1 MKINKWI
8 PVVLAINLAMLGVAI
23 YVLGLYQHRTSIVAS
38 QTPITDFSILEVNYR
53 THGSSVKIAYNGK
66 EYYAA
71 MPMPYSKRKTENVEK
86 LAYYYDAKNDVIFWG
101 GGLSKRP
108 VVFFFIMFLLSLLF
122 WTYPEVRKG
131 GKR

>member
-8 PVVLAINLAMLGVAI
+8 PVVLAINLAMLGLAI

-53 THGSSVKIAYNGK
+53 THGSSVKIAYN
-66 EYYAA
+66 
-71 MPMPYSKRKTENVEK
+71 
-86 LAYYYDAKNDVIFWG
+86 
-101 GGLSKRP
+101 